1 MKQIITASAKTTTN
15 IIHSL
20 AENIMDATP
29 TVVEVIII
37 NARERRKI
45 QRLLLRVMMLKRHMF
60 FKRKYRLK

>member
-29 TVVEVIII
+29 TVEVSITKEDPVTKIIAI
-37 NARERRKI
+37 KAVVRK
-45 QRLLLRVMMLKRHMF
+45 
-60 FKRKYRLK
+60 